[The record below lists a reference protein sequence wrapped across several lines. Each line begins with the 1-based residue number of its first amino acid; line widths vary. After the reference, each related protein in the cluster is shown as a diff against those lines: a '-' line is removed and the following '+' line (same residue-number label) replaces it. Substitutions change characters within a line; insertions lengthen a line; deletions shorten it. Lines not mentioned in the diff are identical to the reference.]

1 MKVSD
6 PVRSFERL
14 VNQFRWMTYLGVT
27 VAVLGALASLALG
40 GSVQIFV
47 LAGSLAAGGI
57 MVLVGI
63 REVRRGEAVLERL
76 KIDPDA

>member
-1 MKVSD
+1 
-6 PVRSFERL
+6 
-14 VNQFRWMTYLGVT
+14 MTYLGVT
-27 VAVLGALASLALG
+27 VAVLGALASLALALG

-76 KIDPDA
+76 KIDPDV